1 MNKIMQTKENGE
13 VILVGVDIYEFVK
26 GLCEQFLGESPTM
39 TDGEKKAYKLGINN
53 TLSLL
58 NQTLNEVM
66 VESEYDNDINK
77 YIAVHIPELKI
88 MEEFDSVDE
97 ILDKMME
104 N

>member
-1 MNKIMQTKENGE
+1 MKKDGE
-13 VILVGVDIYEFVK
+13 VILVGVDIYDFVK

-39 TDGEKKAYKLGINN
+39 TDGEKKAYKLGIKN

-58 NQTLNEVM
+58 EQTLNEAI
-66 VESEYDNDINK
+66 VESECVNDIDK
-77 YIAVHIPELKI
+77 YIAVHIPGLKI
-88 MEEFDSVDE
+88 MEKFDSVEE